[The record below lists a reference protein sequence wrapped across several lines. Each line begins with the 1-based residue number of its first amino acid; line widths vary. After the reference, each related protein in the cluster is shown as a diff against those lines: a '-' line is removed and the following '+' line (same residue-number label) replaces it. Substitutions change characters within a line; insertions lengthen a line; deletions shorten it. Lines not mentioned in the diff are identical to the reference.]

1 MRSSSSNTWGI
12 ASAARIFGVFLL
24 GAFLLVT
31 IDSARPG
38 AQAATTPDGGAMVR
52 LPGHVLAAISK
63 ATVVPS
69 KPISGKQPITLT
81 IVLKRDDQAGF
92 ERYLHDIYNPKSKV
106 FRHFITLRQIADRFG
121 PSRADYDS
129 VLRWM
134 KSNDFRLVRGS
145 KNRLTITVRGTRA
158 EAERAFGVRIGDYRI
173 GDRTFRANDA
183 NPALPAQLAAR
194 VQSIAGLSNLAIP
207 SRSAPDSGLAA
218 LPAGAAPDWEV
229 TQEICFPFTPTTT
242 PAYVGILE
250 AAYLTVRV
258 DAAPLFAEACAG
270 FLIASGEA
278 YGLCALLAWSTND
291 NANSDTSV
299 WKTIPGCADFYNATM
314 GSGSVAKNSSAVHS
328 DSNLGKNPQKIG
340 LLEFDTFT
348 PSDVQD
354 WLEVNGGGANFAQLS
369 TVPVNGGAAAPGPG
383 ESEVLLD
390 VDTVMSL
397 APLPATSYVVYD
409 APNGTSFQTMFNAM
423 IDDGDTVIS
432 NSWSN
437 CEDQMTLADAQSID
451 SVLQGAAASGVSVF
465 NGSGDSGTTCLDG
478 SADTIGVPADSP
490 NATAVGGTS
499 PVPGPGLTYGSETW
513 WNGVARTPPTGQGGF
528 GVSKFFS
535 APTYQ
540 SGLSTMRSVPDV
552 AIDADPAQG
561 LQICQADAGG
571 CLSGRRFG
579 GTSMAAPE
587 WAAYAAALNSMLGAN
602 LGNANLRFYPLA
614 GTNAFHSAAS
624 MGSDFAHVGLGSPD
638 FPQLR
643 MALTGLSPG
652 AASSSLSIAAAAGGN
667 ADGSAPADGAT
678 AAVAQT
684 VLTDTNGF
692 PIAGKSVSLSA
703 STGSATITPPSA
715 VTDNDGSAVFSITD
729 LNTENLTL
737 TATDTTDGVTVAQ
750 KALLSFVPPA
760 AHSAGLNAL
769 PSTVTADGK
778 TPADITVTLEDSIG
792 RPSPGKLVQINQTG
806 GNSAIS
812 GPIPP
817 VTDASGQIE
826 FTAVD
831 SNNETIT
838 YSAVDVTDGNLPFP
852 ETGTVTFSK
861 APEAGCS
868 NTQVAAPGFVATPY
882 ATGFVA
888 QDFFYS
894 DINFGSGCP
903 GAWGM
908 AFDSSGNLYVSDLP
922 TGNLYKIPPG
932 GGTAG
937 AGTLLATLGQ
947 TLAGLAFDHSGNLYA
962 SRFGTGGGF
971 TTGDVMQIN
980 PSTGAVVATVA
991 SSLTCPGA
999 LSDDPLS
1006 GDLFTDDGCS
1016 GGGGDNPDLWRIS
1029 GPGTGSPTTTV
1040 YATLPTTPDG
1050 NIAFAPSGDM
1060 YIWEGSQ
1067 GAMVT
1072 GTSGPTSP
1080 VVTSIPGLGNT
1091 YLGIQAYGTQP
1102 NGDAQFLIAN
1112 FPWNTSIT
1120 PNSPNTVGVFDL
1132 TIATPAVSTPILA
1145 NGGGTGMITGPDG
1158 CIYLAQGVAVW
1169 KITDTSGA
1177 CNYTAPSP
1185 SPTLALTPAAF
1196 SSDAA
1201 QGSPIT
1207 LTASVHFATVP
1218 AGTPVR
1224 FKITGA
1230 NPQSYL
1236 ANTDSNGNA
1245 VLTYTG
1251 ARQGTDTVTASTT
1264 VSGSPVTSN
1273 QAVVTWGPGTDVT
1286 FLTLNQSPTSALP
1299 SQTVTVTANLT
1310 DVSANPV
1317 AALAGQT
1324 VYLFINGDRCGATTD
1339 SNGNA
1344 ACEITPPG
1352 IGLMTLSAD
1361 FPGTSHYNPSTDS
1374 KVFTV
1379 FVPPSPTPTATV
1391 TATPTATPTATA
1403 TATATATPTATP
1415 TPVAG
1420 KLRISPKSLNFGT
1433 VDVGA
1438 SKTKTVKITNAG
1450 KVTKKKKKTITPPP
1464 ILIESETGVTSPF
1477 SLTLACN
1484 DDDLGPKSKGVPPGS
1499 CEVSV
1504 TFTPTVAMKYSGTMK
1519 INDNLEPSFEQSV
1532 ALKGAGKVKK

>member
-1 MRSSSSNTWGI
+1 MRSSSNNTWGI

-31 IDSARPG
+31 IDSPRTG
-38 AQAATTPDGGAMVR
+38 AQAATTPDGEAMVR
-52 LPGHVLAAISK
+52 LPGHVLAALSK
-63 ATVVPS
+63 ATAVAS
-69 KPISGKQPITLT
+69 KPSSGKQPLTLT

-106 FRHFITLRQIADRFG
+106 FRHFITQRQIANRFG

-158 EAERAFGVRIGDYRI
+158 DAERAFGVRIADYRI
-173 GDRTFRANDA
+173 GGRTFRANDA
-183 NPALPAQLAAR
+183 DPGLPAQLASR

-207 SRSAPDSGLAA
+207 SRPAPDSGLAA

-270 FLIASGEA
+270 FLVASGEA
-278 YGLCALLAWSTND
+278 YGICALAAWAQGVPSNSPDSIWQTN
-291 NANSDTSV
+291 
-299 WKTIPGCADFYNATM
+299 PGCTDFYNATM

-369 TVPVNGGAAAPGPG
+369 TVPVSGGVAAPGPG

-409 APNGTSFQTMFNAM
+409 APNGTSFETMFSAM

-451 SVLQGAAASGVSVF
+451 TILEGAAASGISIF

-478 SADTIGVPADSP
+478 SANTIGVPADSP

-499 PVPGPGLTYGSETW
+499 PVPGTGLSYGSETW
-513 WNGVARTPPTGQGGF
+513 WNGAAHTPPTGQGGF

-614 GTNAFHSAAS
+614 GTNAFHSAVS

-652 AASSSLSIAAAAGGN
+652 AASPSLSVAAAAGGN

-678 AAVAQT
+678 AAVAQA
-684 VLTDTNGF
+684 VLTDANDF
-692 PIAGKSVSLSA
+692 PLAGKSVSLSA
-703 STGSATITPPSA
+703 STGSAKITPPSA
-715 VTDNDGSAVFSITD
+715 VTDNDGAAVFSITD
-729 LNTENLTL
+729 LNTDSLTL

-750 KALLSFVPPA
+750 KASLSFVPPA
-760 AHSAGLNAL
+760 AASAGLNAL

-778 TPADITVTLEDSIG
+778 TPTDITVTLEDSLS

-806 GNSAIS
+806 GSSVIS

-817 VTDASGQIE
+817 VTNSSGQIE

-838 YSAVDVTDGNLPFP
+838 YSAVDVTDGNIPFP
-852 ETGTVTFSK
+852 ETGTVTFSS
-861 APEAGCS
+861 APEPGCS
-868 NTQVAAPGFVATPY
+868 NTQVAAPGFIATPY
-882 ATGFVA
+882 ATGFLA
-888 QDFFYS
+888 QNFFYS
-894 DINFGSGCP
+894 DINFTGCP

-908 AFDSSGNLYVSDLP
+908 AFDSGGNLYVSDMP
-922 TGNLYKIPPG
+922 NGNLYKIPPG
-932 GGTAG
+932 GGTADS
-937 AGTLLATLGQ
+937 GTLLATLGE
-947 TLAGLAFDHSGNLYA
+947 TLAGLAFDDSGKLYA
-962 SRFGTGGGF
+962 SRFG
-971 TTGDVMQIN
+971 
-980 PSTGAVVATVA
+980 
-991 SSLTCPGA
+991 
-999 LSDDPLS
+999 
-1006 GDLFTDDGCS
+1006 
-1016 GGGGDNPDLWRIS
+1016 
-1029 GPGTGSPTTTV
+1029 
-1040 YATLPTTPDG
+1040 
-1050 NIAFAPSGDM
+1050 
-1060 YIWEGSQ
+1060 
-1067 GAMVT
+1067 
-1072 GTSGPTSP
+1072 
-1080 VVTSIPGLGNT
+1080 
-1091 YLGIQAYGTQP
+1091 
-1102 NGDAQFLIAN
+1102 
-1112 FPWNTSIT
+1112 
-1120 PNSPNTVGVFDL
+1120 VG
-1132 TIATPAVSTPILA
+1132 
-1145 NGGGTGMITGPDG
+1145 
-1158 CIYLAQGVAVW
+1158 
-1169 KITDTSGA
+1169 
-1177 CNYTAPSP
+1177 
-1185 SPTLALTPAAF
+1185 
-1196 SSDAA
+1196 
-1201 QGSPIT
+1201 
-1207 LTASVHFATVP
+1207 
-1218 AGTPVR
+1218 
-1224 FKITGA
+1224 
-1230 NPQSYL
+1230 
-1236 ANTDSNGNA
+1236 
-1245 VLTYTG
+1245 
-1251 ARQGTDTVTASTT
+1251 
-1264 VSGSPVTSN
+1264 
-1273 QAVVTWGPGTDVT
+1273 
-1286 FLTLNQSPTSALP
+1286 
-1299 SQTVTVTANLT
+1299 
-1310 DVSANPV
+1310 
-1317 AALAGQT
+1317 
-1324 VYLFINGDRCGATTD
+1324 
-1339 SNGNA
+1339 
-1344 ACEITPPG
+1344 
-1352 IGLMTLSAD
+1352 
-1361 FPGTSHYNPSTDS
+1361 
-1374 KVFTV
+1374 
-1379 FVPPSPTPTATV
+1379 PPSWP
-1391 TATPTATPTATA
+1391 
-1403 TATATATPTATP
+1403 
-1415 TPVAG
+1415 
-1420 KLRISPKSLNFGT
+1420 
-1433 VDVGA
+1433 
-1438 SKTKTVKITNAG
+1438 
-1450 KVTKKKKKTITPPP
+1450 
-1464 ILIESETGVTSPF
+1464 
-1477 SLTLACN
+1477 
-1484 DDDLGPKSKGVPPGS
+1484 
-1499 CEVSV
+1499 
-1504 TFTPTVAMKYSGTMK
+1504 
-1519 INDNLEPSFEQSV
+1519 
-1532 ALKGAGKVKK
+1532 